1 MHIFLA
7 LLSFS
12 RHNQF
17 GGHWLPE
24 LVTLDRVAEVVMTHT
39 TMEQEVA
46 HPACEITVRHFYYKQ
61 LKHTYRCTTFLTVER
76 YKTPCL

>member
-7 LLSFS
+7 LLSFP

-17 GGHWLPE
+17 GGHLLPE

-46 HPACEITVRHFYYKQ
+46 Q
-61 LKHTYRCTTFLTVER
+61 
-76 YKTPCL
+76 PCM